1 MSYYAVIDTNV
12 LVSNF
17 LTLNPDSPIKRIMN
31 SIGTGQ
37 IIPMFND
44 EILCEYTEVLHRKNF
59 GFSEESV
66 DELLESIQKQGISCD
81 RKEMDDIFPDSD
93 DVVFY
98 EVAMSREDSYL
109 VTGNLKHFPKN
120 GRVVSPSEM
129 LQIIEL
135 GNLPKG
141 LLNASEGPEYM
152 SMTLDEIN
160 VIIHQVRKQMAKR
173 G

>member
-17 LTLNPDSPIKRIMN
+17 LTLNPNSPIKKIMN
-31 SIGTGQ
+31 YIGLGQ

-44 EILCEYTEVLHRKNF
+44 EILSEYTEVLHRKNF
-59 GFSEESV
+59 GLNDESV
-66 DELLESIQKQGISCD
+66 NELLESIKKKGISCD
-81 RKEMDDIFPDSD
+81 RKEMDDIFPDPD

-160 VIIHQVRKQMAKR
+160 VIIHQVRKQMAER